1 MKTAVASASNA
12 SSGIR
17 SCGVSRGAAVSCVL
31 RIVVPTFLVG
41 SGPLGVPGGLDE
53 TIVAAGASGP
63 LMVR

>member
-1 MKTAVASASNA
+1 M
-12 SSGIR
+12 
-17 SCGVSRGAAVSCVL
+17 L